1 MNTFITI
8 IEFTD
13 PACTWCWGSEP
24 VLRKL
29 EYYFLKNIKISYSM
43 GGLVKDANTFL
54 DQKNNIGGDL
64 KQFNQQVAKHW
75 LEASERH
82 GMPVQTD
89 GFELFTESD
98 CSTFPMNIAYKAAQ
112 FQGEEI
118 ANRFLRKM
126 REAIAAEARQA
137 NRTEVLIELANDA
150 GLDIPPFVSSLND
163 GSAEQAFKLDR
174 DRMNQYSIRGFPG
187 YLVKNNEGKEVLL
200 QGYQSYDD
208 FVAVI
213 KMLSENSVAPAHY
226 EVNMET
232 IINFISCYDR
242 IAPIELQM
250 VFDLDKTITQNWLDS
265 LTNSG
270 HLSVQK
276 VGNGAFYSLSSQSDF
291 CGNDAGICKL

>member
-1 MNTFITI
+1 
-8 IEFTD
+8 
-13 PACTWCWGSEP
+13 
-24 VLRKL
+24 
-29 EYYFLKNIKISYSM
+29 M
-43 GGLVKDANTFL
+43 GGLVKDAKTFM

-213 KMLSENSVAPAHY
+213 KMLSENSVAPTHY
-226 EVNMET
+226 KVNMET